1 MKLMRVGTPGAEKPA
16 MLATDGTIRDLSAF
30 VRDIDGTSIGPQGLS
45 RLGKIDPQSLPT
57 LGANLRIG
65 PCVARPLNFVCIGLN
80 YADHAREAN
89 LPIPKEPII
98 FLKSLSAY
106 SGPNDDV
113 RIPRGSVKTDWEV
126 ELGIVIGTRA
136 ADIPESDALANV
148 AGYCVI
154 NDVSE
159 REFQSERGGTW
170 DKGKGCDT
178 FGPTGP
184 WLVTQDEI
192 ADPQQLRLWLDVDGK
207 RMQDG
212 NTRTMVFSVR
222 QLVSY
227 VSQFITLYPGDI
239 IATGTP
245 PGVGL
250 GMKPSPVFL
259 VPGQVMTLGIEGLG
273 SQTQRLI
280 QSANR

>member
-1 MKLMRVGTPGAEKPA
+1 MKLMRVGSPGEERPA
-16 MLATDGTIRDLSAF
+16 LLAADGSIRDLSSL
-30 VRDIDGTSIGPQGLS
+30 VRDIDGQTLATQALN
-45 RLGKIDPQSLPT
+45 RLRKVDHEKLPIISP
-57 LGANLRIG
+57 AMRIG

-80 YADHAREAN
+80 YEDHANEAG

-126 ELGIVIGTRA
+126 ELGVIIGTRA
-136 ADIPESDALANV
+136 SDVSESVALQHI
-148 AGYCVI
+148 AGFCVI

-184 WLVTQDEI
+184 WLVTTDEI
-192 ADPQQLRLWLDVDGK
+192 ADAQGLRLWLDIDGK
-207 RMQDG
+207 RVQDG
-212 NTRTMVFSVR
+212 NTSRMIFSVR
-222 QLVSY
+222 NLVSY
-227 VSQFITLYPGDI
+227 VSRFITLYPGDI

-245 PGVGL
+245 SGVGV
-250 GMKPSPVFL
+250 GAKPAPVFL
-259 VPGQVMTLGIEGLG
+259 SAGQTMRLGIDGLG
-273 SQTQRLI
+273 EQR
-280 QSANR
+280 QRVVA

>member
-1 MKLMRVGTPGAEKPA
+1 MKLMRVGSPGEERPA
-16 MLATDGTIRDLSAF
+16 LLAADGSIRDLSGL
-30 VRDIDGTSIGPQGLS
+30 VRDIDGQTLAAHALNQL
-45 RLGKIDPQSLPT
+45 RKVDHEKLPIISP
-57 LGANLRIG
+57 AIRVG

-80 YADHAREAN
+80 YEDHANEAG
-89 LPIPKEPII
+89 LPITKEPIV

-126 ELGIVIGTRA
+126 ELGVIIGTRA
-136 ADIPESDALANV
+136 SDVSESAAMEHI
-148 AGYCVI
+148 AGFCVI

-184 WLVTQDEI
+184 WLVTTDEI
-192 ADPQQLRLWLDVDGK
+192 ADAQGLRLWLDIDG
-207 RMQDG
+207 RRVQDG
-212 NTRTMVFSVR
+212 NTSRMIFSVR
-222 QLVSY
+222 NLVSY
-227 VSQFITLYPGDI
+227 VSRFITLHPGDI

-245 PGVGL
+245 SGVGV
-250 GMKPSPVFL
+250 GAKPTPVFL
-259 VPGQVMTLGIEGLG
+259 SAGQTMRLGIDGLG
-273 SQTQRLI
+273 EQR
-280 QSANR
+280 QRVVA